1 MNVPIAAIRKMKRTF
16 KDHVQM
22 HHMMFLAKL
31 SIKRSVV
38 EAMWRG
44 DFSSA
49 SLLDTEK
56 FFLML
61 GYTVHVKSKTHEQEC

>member
-1 MNVPIAAIRKMKRTF
+1 
-16 KDHVQM
+16 M

-31 SIKRSVV
+31 DIKRSVV